1 MKHRPFALALAAGAL
16 LAGAATPAR
25 AAETTKIATID
36 MQRAVSETNEG
47 ARVIDELKKLSDKRM
62 GELDTKRNQLGKE
75 KTDFEKRCQG
85 KLGNEACAR
94 GAEDLQRKFVELQNL
109 QFEYQNELQ
118 KRQSDRQQPVVTKML
133 AVVRRLAQ
141 KDGFD
146 VVVDRAVVH
155 YRRDEIDLTDA
166 AIKLFNS
173 ESSAQPLPAPKPGA
187 APKAPGAGGATA
199 PPAPPATNPPP
210 KK

>member
-1 MKHRPFALALAAGAL
+1 MMHRPSALAWAAAALFLGAAAP
-16 LAGAATPAR
+16 AGAA
-25 AAETTKIATID
+25 ETNKIATID

-75 KTDFEKRCQG
+75 KTDFEKRCAG
-85 KLGNEACAR
+85 KLGNETCAR

-118 KRQSDRQQPVVTKML
+118 KRQGDRQQPVVNKML
-133 AVVRRLAQ
+133 TVVRRLAQ
-141 KDGFD
+141 KDGYD
-146 VVVDRAVVH
+146 VVIDRAVVH

-187 APKAPGAGGATA
+187 APKAPGAAGAPAPAA
-199 PPAPPATNPPP
+199 PPSNPPP

>member
-1 MKHRPFALALAAGAL
+1 MTHRPFALALAAGAL
-16 LAGAATPAR
+16 LVGAASPAG

-36 MQRAVSETNEG
+36 MQRAVSDTNEG
-47 ARVIDELKKLSDKRM
+47 ARVIDDLKKLSDKRM
-62 GELDTKRNQLGKE
+62 GELDTKRTQLGKE
-75 KTDFEKRCQG
+75 RADFEKRCQG

-94 GAEDLQRKFVELQNL
+94 GAEDLQRKFVELQNK

-118 KRQSDRQQPVVTKML
+118 KLQGDRQQPVVTKML

-146 VVVDRAVVH
+146 VVIDRAVVH
-155 YRRDEIDLTDA
+155 YRRDELDLTDA

-173 ESSAQPLPAPKPGA
+173 ESSAQPLPAPKPGT
-187 APKAPGAGGATA
+187 APKAPGGAA
-199 PPAPPATNPPP
+199 PPPSNPPP

>member
-1 MKHRPFALALAAGAL
+1 MMHRPYGLALAAGAL
-16 LAGAATPAR
+16 LLAAGAPAR
-25 AAETTKIATID
+25 AAETGKIATID

-47 ARVIDELKKLSDKRM
+47 ARVIDELKKLSEKRQ
-62 GELDTKRNQLGKE
+62 GELETKRNQLGKE

-85 KLGNEACAR
+85 KAGTEACAR
-94 GAEDLQRKFVELQNL
+94 GAEELQRKFVELQNL

-118 KRQSDRQQPVVTKML
+118 KRQGERQQPVLAKML
-133 AVVRRLAQ
+133 TVVRRLAQ
-141 KDGFD
+141 KDNYD

-155 YRRDEIDLTDA
+155 FRRDELDLTEA

-173 ESSAQPLPAPKPGA
+173 ESTAQPLPPPKGGPAPKGPAPA
-187 APKAPGAGGATA
+187 APAN
-199 PPAPPATNPPP
+199 PPA

>member
-1 MKHRPFALALAAGAL
+1 MMHRPYALALAAGAL
-16 LAGAATPAR
+16 LVAAGAPAR

-47 ARVIDELKKLSDKRM
+47 ARVIDELKKLSEKRQ
-62 GELDTKRNQLGKE
+62 GELETKRNQLGKE
-75 KTDFEKRCQG
+75 KTDFERRCQG
-85 KLGNEACAR
+85 KMGTEPCAR
-94 GAEDLQRKFVELQNL
+94 NADELQRKFVELQNL

-118 KRQSDRQQPVVTKML
+118 KRQGERQQPVVTKML

-146 VVVDRAVVH
+146 VVIDRAVVH
-155 YRRDEIDLTDA
+155 FRRDEIDLTES

-173 ESSAQPLPAPKPGA
+173 ESSAQPLPPPKGAPKPA
-187 APKAPGAGGATA
+187 APGAPAAPAA
-199 PPAPPATNPPP
+199 PPNPAP